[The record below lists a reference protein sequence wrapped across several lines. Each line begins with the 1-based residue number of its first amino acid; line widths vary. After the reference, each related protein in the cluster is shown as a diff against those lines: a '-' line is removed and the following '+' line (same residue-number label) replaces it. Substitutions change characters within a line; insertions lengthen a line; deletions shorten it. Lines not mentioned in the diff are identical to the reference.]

1 LGSFDGEVFHEGGG
15 FWDFFYVRGKLIAV
29 QAAMQFARASAWEGS
44 WQIANL
50 EIMVNTTGTWHG
62 IGLFT

>member
-1 LGSFDGEVFHEGGG
+1 MVRFFMKEEGSGI
-15 FWDFFYVRGKLIAV
+15 FYVRGKLIAV
-29 QAAMQFARASAWEGS
+29 QAAMQFARASALEGS

-50 EIMVNTTGTWHG
+50 EIMVNTAGTWHG